1 MLGKQFSFNGKLL
14 PAEKAAIP
22 IDNIEFTYGFGV
34 YENLKIR
41 KRLLYFPE
49 MHCERILNSAKIINL
64 KPKFNK
70 IQIKNYLVEFVNKIK
85 EDSFNVKILMV
96 GNKTDSD
103 LYIFAAAPKY
113 MPRKAYTQGVKVI
126 TYQGDR
132 QFPNAKTLSMLMS
145 YVAYKKARENNAYDS
160 LMINN
165 DNKIREGTRTNFFYT
180 DGKTIFTAPKEQ
192 VLNGVTRITLLEA
205 LKKENIAV
213 REKEL
218 DLKELKKYKGFFLT
232 STSSKVVPISEINN
246 KKIEIPEIIKKVIR
260 VYNRYLEEYGKK
272 SKII

>member
-1 MLGKQFSFNGKLL
+1 
-14 PAEKAAIP
+14 
-22 IDNIEFTYGFGV
+22 
-34 YENLKIR
+34 
-41 KRLLYFPE
+41 
-49 MHCERILNSAKIINL
+49 
-64 KPKFNK
+64 
-70 IQIKNYLVEFVNKIK
+70 
-85 EDSFNVKILMV
+85 
-96 GNKTDSD
+96 
-103 LYIFAAAPKY
+103 
-113 MPRKAYTQGVKVI
+113 
-126 TYQGDR
+126 
-132 QFPNAKTLSMLMS
+132 MLMS